1 MKDTV
6 NKNIEEWS
14 KYPFSEQTQKEINIL
29 TKDKTKLH
37 DAFYKNLEFGT
48 GGMRGLMGVGTN
60 RINKYTIGKN
70 TQGISNYLN
79 KNIDGKKSAV
89 IAYDCRHN
97 SVELARTVAEVFS
110 ANDINVFL
118 FSHLRPTP
126 ELSYAVRKLNCS
138 CGIVLTASHNPP
150 EYNGFKVYWR
160 DGGQIVPPIDNLL
173 IKEIEQVN
181 FNDINFNFKEELI
194 EVIDT
199 KIDNLFIDVC
209 LKNGLNADLKNRS
222 SKIIFTALHGT
233 SSTIISKLLKRAGYE
248 NAKYVESQMA
258 PDANFSTVES
268 PNPEEVES
276 LDLALKLAEDE
287 NAEIIIGT
295 DPDADRLGVA
305 VRDLNND
312 LALINGNQLMVLMF
326 DYILKRKK
334 TAIALN
340 KNYFIA
346 STIVSTPMIKN
357 IAKYYNVDYKL
368 SLTGFKWIAKMI
380 EDFPDQKFIV
390 GGEESY
396 GLMIG
401 DDVRDKDALTAS
413 LAAFEMMSYYKENN
427 SSVFNEL
434 VKLYVLHG
442 FYKEKLIS
450 IVKHGQRGQEEIKS
464 LINSYR
470 KNPLKFISE
479 SRVKYFCDYSTS
491 IKRNLIDKTN
501 EKILLPKSNVIEFES
516 IDGFKIIL
524 RPSGTEPKIKMYISV
539 NADLDNINEFES
551 VNRTLEDKIKE
562 IVESIDLWKLTI
574 LTEFLDMHGFIK
586 SILYWI

>member
-14 KYPFSEQTQKEINIL
+14 KYPFCEQTQKEINIL
-29 TKDKTKLH
+29 AKDKSKLH

-79 KNIDGKKSAV
+79 KNINGKKSAV

-110 ANDINVFL
+110 ANDIKVFL

-150 EYNGFKVYWR
+150 EYNGFKVYWQ

-173 IKEIEQVN
+173 INEIEQVN

-194 EVIDT
+194 EIIDT

-209 LKNGLNADLKNRS
+209 LKNGLNSDLKNRS

-287 NAEIIIGT
+287 NAEMIIGT

-305 VRDLNND
+305 VRDLNNN

-334 TAIALN
+334 TAITLN

-413 LAAFEMMSYYKENN
+413 LAAFEMMSYYKENK
-427 SSVFNEL
+427 SSIFNEL

-450 IVKHGQRGQEEIKS
+450 IVKHGQKGQEEIKS
-464 LINSYR
+464 LIDSYR

-479 SRVKYFCDYSTS
+479 SRVKYLCDYSTS
-491 IKRNLIDKTN
+491 IKSNLIDKTN

-516 IDGFKIIL
+516 IDGCKIIL

-551 VNRTLEDKIKE
+551 VNTTLENKIKE
-562 IVESIDLWKLTI
+562 IVESIDL
-574 LTEFLDMHGFIK
+574 
-586 SILYWI
+586 

>member
-1 MKDTV
+1 MKDIV

-14 KYPFSEQTQKEINIL
+14 KYPFCEQTQKEINIL
-29 TKDKTKLH
+29 AKDKSKLH

-79 KNIDGKKSAV
+79 KNINGKKSAV

-110 ANDINVFL
+110 ANDIKVFL

-150 EYNGFKVYWR
+150 EYNGFKVYWQ
-160 DGGQIVPPIDNLL
+160 DGGHIIPPIDNLL
-173 IKEIEQVN
+173 INEIEQVN

-194 EVIDT
+194 EIIDT

-209 LKNGLNADLKNRS
+209 LKNGLNSDLKNRS

-287 NAEIIIGT
+287 NAEMIIGT

-305 VRDLNND
+305 VRDLNNN

-450 IVKHGQRGQEEIKS
+450 IVKRGQKGQEEIKS
-464 LINSYR
+464 LIDKYR

-479 SRVKYFCDYSTS
+479 SRVKYFCDYLTS

-501 EKILLPKSNVIEFES
+501 EKISLPKSNVIEFES

-524 RPSGTEPKIKMYISV
+524 RPSGTEPKIKMYLSV

-551 VNRTLEDKIKE
+551 VNSTLENKIKE
-562 IVESIDLWKLTI
+562 IVESIDL
-574 LTEFLDMHGFIK
+574 
-586 SILYWI
+586 

>member
-1 MKDTV
+1 MKDIV

-14 KYPFSEQTQKEINIL
+14 KYPFCEQTQKEINIL
-29 TKDKTKLH
+29 AKDKSKLH

-79 KNIDGKKSAV
+79 KNINGKKSAV

-110 ANDINVFL
+110 ANDIKVFL

-150 EYNGFKVYWR
+150 EYNGFKVYWQ

-173 IKEIEQVN
+173 LNEIEQVN

-194 EVIDT
+194 EIIDT
-199 KIDNLFIDVC
+199 KIDNSFIDVC
-209 LKNGLNADLKNRS
+209 LKNGLNSDLKNRS

-287 NAEIIIGT
+287 NAEMIIGT

-305 VRDLNND
+305 VRDLNNN

-380 EDFPDQKFIV
+380 EDFPDQKFVV

-450 IVKHGQRGQEEIKS
+450 IVKHGQKGQEEIKS
-464 LINSYR
+464 LIDSYR

-501 EKILLPKSNVIEFES
+501 EKISLPKSNVIEFES

-551 VNRTLEDKIKE
+551 VNSTLENKIKE
-562 IVESIDLWKLTI
+562 IVESIDL
-574 LTEFLDMHGFIK
+574 
-586 SILYWI
+586 

>member
-14 KYPFSEQTQKEINIL
+14 KYPFCEQTQKEINIL
-29 TKDKTKLH
+29 AKDKTKLH

-79 KNIDGKKSAV
+79 KNINGKKSAV

-110 ANDINVFL
+110 ANDIKVFL

-150 EYNGFKVYWR
+150 EYNGFKVYWQ

-173 IKEIEQVN
+173 INEIEQVN

-194 EVIDT
+194 EIIDT

-209 LKNGLNADLKNRS
+209 LKNGLNSDLKNRS

-276 LDLALKLAEDE
+276 LDLALKLAENE
-287 NAEIIIGT
+287 NAEMIIGT

-305 VRDLNND
+305 VRDLNNN

-380 EDFPDQKFIV
+380 EDFPDQKFVV

-450 IVKHGQRGQEEIKS
+450 IVKHGQKGQEEIKS
-464 LINSYR
+464 LIDSYR

-501 EKILLPKSNVIEFES
+501 EKISLPKSNVIEFES

-551 VNRTLEDKIKE
+551 VNSTLENKIKE
-562 IVESIDLWKLTI
+562 IVESIDL
-574 LTEFLDMHGFIK
+574 
-586 SILYWI
+586 

>member
-1 MKDTV
+1 MKDIV

-14 KYPFSEQTQKEINIL
+14 KYPFCEQTQKEINIL
-29 TKDKTKLH
+29 AKDKSKLH

-79 KNIDGKKSAV
+79 KNINGKKSAV

-110 ANDINVFL
+110 ANDIKVFL
-118 FSHLRPTP
+118 FSNLRPTP

-150 EYNGFKVYWR
+150 EYNGFKVYWQ

-173 IKEIEQVN
+173 INEIEQVN

-194 EVIDT
+194 EIIDT

-209 LKNGLNADLKNRS
+209 LKNGLNTDLKNRS

-258 PDANFSTVES
+258 PDANFSTVKS

-287 NAEIIIGT
+287 NAEMIIGT

-305 VRDLNND
+305 VRDLNNN

-380 EDFPDQKFIV
+380 EDFPDKKFVV

-450 IVKHGQRGQEEIKS
+450 IVKHGQKGQEEIKS
-464 LINSYR
+464 LIDSYR

-501 EKILLPKSNVIEFES
+501 EKISLPKSNVIEFES

-539 NADLDNINEFES
+539 NADLDNISEFES
-551 VNRTLEDKIKE
+551 VNSTLENKIKE
-562 IVESIDLWKLTI
+562 IVESIDL
-574 LTEFLDMHGFIK
+574 
-586 SILYWI
+586 

>member
-1 MKDTV
+1 MKDIV

-14 KYPFSEQTQKEINIL
+14 KYPFCEQTQKEINIL
-29 TKDKTKLH
+29 AKDKSKLH

-110 ANDINVFL
+110 ANDIKVFL

-150 EYNGFKVYWR
+150 EYNGFKVYWQ

-173 IKEIEQVN
+173 INEIEQVN
-181 FNDINFNFKEELI
+181 FNDINFNFKQELI
-194 EVIDT
+194 EIIDT

-209 LKNGLNADLKNRS
+209 LKNGLNSDLKNRS

-287 NAEIIIGT
+287 NAEMIIGT

-305 VRDLNND
+305 VRDLNNN

-380 EDFPDQKFIV
+380 EDFPDQKFVV

-450 IVKHGQRGQEEIKS
+450 IVKHGQKGQEEIKS
-464 LINSYR
+464 LIDSYR

-501 EKILLPKSNVIEFES
+501 EKISLPKSNVIEFES

-551 VNRTLEDKIKE
+551 VNSTLENKIKE
-562 IVESIDLWKLTI
+562 IVESIDL
-574 LTEFLDMHGFIK
+574 
-586 SILYWI
+586 

>member
-14 KYPFSEQTQKEINIL
+14 KYPFCEQTQKEINIL
-29 TKDKTKLH
+29 AKDKSKLH

-79 KNIDGKKSAV
+79 KNINGKKSAV

-110 ANDINVFL
+110 ANDIKVFL
-118 FSHLRPTP
+118 FSNLRPTP

-150 EYNGFKVYWR
+150 DYNGFKVYWQ

-173 IKEIEQVN
+173 INEIEQVN
-181 FNDINFNFKEELI
+181 FNDINFNFKQELI
-194 EVIDT
+194 EIIDT
-199 KIDNLFIDVC
+199 KIDNLFIDIC
-209 LKNGLNADLKNRS
+209 LKNGLNTDLKNRS

-233 SSTIISKLLKRAGYE
+233 SSTIISKLLKKAGYE

-287 NAEIIIGT
+287 NAEMIIGT

-305 VRDLNND
+305 VRDLNNN
-312 LALINGNQLMVLMF
+312 LALINGNQLMVLIF

-334 TAIALN
+334 TAITLN

-427 SSVFNEL
+427 SSVFKEL
-434 VKLYVLHG
+434 VKLYILHG

-450 IVKHGQRGQEEIKS
+450 IVKHGQKGQEEIKS
-464 LINSYR
+464 LIDSYR

-501 EKILLPKSNVIEFES
+501 EKISLPKSNVIEFES
-516 IDGFKIIL
+516 IDGYKIIL

-551 VNRTLEDKIKE
+551 VNNTLENKIKE
-562 IVESIDLWKLTI
+562 IVESIDL
-574 LTEFLDMHGFIK
+574 
-586 SILYWI
+586 

>member
-14 KYPFSEQTQKEINIL
+14 KYPFCEQTQKEINIL
-29 TKDKTKLH
+29 AKDKSKLH

-79 KNIDGKKSAV
+79 KNINGKKSAV

-110 ANDINVFL
+110 ANDIKVFL
-118 FSHLRPTP
+118 FSNLRPTP

-150 EYNGFKVYWR
+150 DYNGFKVYWQ

-173 IKEIEQVN
+173 INEIEQVN

-194 EVIDT
+194 EIIDT
-199 KIDNLFIDVC
+199 KIDNLFIEIC
-209 LKNGLNADLKNRS
+209 LKNGLNTDLKNRS
-222 SKIIFTALHGT
+222 SKIVFTALHGT
-233 SSTIISKLLKRAGYE
+233 SSTIISKLLKKAGYE

-287 NAEIIIGT
+287 NAEMIIGT

-305 VRDLNND
+305 VRDLNNN

-334 TAIALN
+334 TAITLN

-413 LAAFEMMSYYKENN
+413 LAAFEMTSYYKENN

-434 VKLYVLHG
+434 VKLYILHG

-450 IVKHGQRGQEEIKS
+450 IVKHGQKGQEEIKS
-464 LINSYR
+464 LIDSYR

-501 EKILLPKSNVIEFES
+501 EKISLPKSNVIEFES
-516 IDGFKIIL
+516 IDGYKIIL

-539 NADLDNINEFES
+539 NADLDDINEFEL
-551 VNRTLEDKIKE
+551 VNNTLENKIKE
-562 IVESIDLWKLTI
+562 IVESIDL
-574 LTEFLDMHGFIK
+574 
-586 SILYWI
+586 

>member
-1 MKDTV
+1 MKDIV

-14 KYPFSEQTQKEINIL
+14 KYPFCEQTQKEINIL
-29 TKDKTKLH
+29 AKDKSKLH

-79 KNIDGKKSAV
+79 KNINGKKSAV

-110 ANDINVFL
+110 ANDIKVFL

-150 EYNGFKVYWR
+150 EYNGFKVYWQ

-173 IKEIEQVN
+173 INEIEQVN

-194 EVIDT
+194 EIIDT

-209 LKNGLNADLKNRS
+209 LKNGLNSDLKNRS

-276 LDLALKLAEDE
+276 LDLALKLAENE
-287 NAEIIIGT
+287 NAEMIIGT

-305 VRDLNND
+305 VRDLNNN

-380 EDFPDQKFIV
+380 EDFPDQKFVV

-450 IVKHGQRGQEEIKS
+450 IVKHGQKGQEEIKS
-464 LINSYR
+464 LIDSYR

-551 VNRTLEDKIKE
+551 VNSTLENKIKE
-562 IVESIDLWKLTI
+562 IVESIDL
-574 LTEFLDMHGFIK
+574 
-586 SILYWI
+586 

>member
-14 KYPFSEQTQKEINIL
+14 KYPFCEQTQKEINVL
-29 TKDKTKLH
+29 VKDKTKLH

-79 KNIDGKKSAV
+79 NNIDGKKSAV

-97 SVELARTVAEVFS
+97 SVELARTVAGVFS
-110 ANDINVFL
+110 ANDIKVFL

-150 EYNGFKVYWR
+150 EYNGFKVYWQ

-173 IKEIEQVN
+173 INEIEQVN

-194 EVIDT
+194 EIIDT

-209 LKNGLNADLKNRS
+209 LKNGLNTDLKNS
-222 SKIIFTALHGT
+222 CSKIIFTALHGT
-233 SSTIISKLLKRAGYE
+233 SSTIISKLLKRAGYK

-258 PDANFSTVES
+258 PDADFSTVES

-287 NAEIIIGT
+287 NAEMIIGT

-305 VRDLNND
+305 VRDLNNN
-312 LALINGNQLMVLMF
+312 LTLINGNQLMVLMF

-334 TAIALN
+334 TAITLN

-413 LAAFEMMSYYKENN
+413 LAAFEMMSYYKEKN

-450 IVKHGQRGQEEIKS
+450 IVKHGQKGQEEIKS
-464 LINSYR
+464 LIDSYR

-501 EKILLPKSNVIEFES
+501 EKISLPKSNVIEFES

-551 VNRTLEDKIKE
+551 VNSTLENKIKE
-562 IVESIDLWKLTI
+562 IVESIDL
-574 LTEFLDMHGFIK
+574 
-586 SILYWI
+586 

>member
-1 MKDTV
+1 MKDIV

-14 KYPFSEQTQKEINIL
+14 KYPFCEQTQKEINIL
-29 TKDKTKLH
+29 AKDKSKLH

-79 KNIDGKKSAV
+79 KNINGKKSAV

-110 ANDINVFL
+110 ANDIKVFL

-150 EYNGFKVYWR
+150 EYNGFKVYWQ

-173 IKEIEQVN
+173 INEIEQVN

-194 EVIDT
+194 EIIDT

-209 LKNGLNADLKNRS
+209 LKNGLNSDLKNRS

-287 NAEIIIGT
+287 NAEMIIGT

-305 VRDLNND
+305 VRDLNNN

-380 EDFPDQKFIV
+380 EDFPDQKFVV

-450 IVKHGQRGQEEIKS
+450 IVKHGQKGQEEIKS
-464 LINSYR
+464 LIDSYR

-501 EKILLPKSNVIEFES
+501 EKISLPKSNVIEFES
-516 IDGFKIIL
+516 IDGFKVIL

-551 VNRTLEDKIKE
+551 VNSTLENKIKE
-562 IVESIDLWKLTI
+562 IVESIDL
-574 LTEFLDMHGFIK
+574 
-586 SILYWI
+586 

>member
-14 KYPFSEQTQKEINIL
+14 KYPFCEQTQKEINIL
-29 TKDKTKLH
+29 AKDKSKLH

-79 KNIDGKKSAV
+79 KNINGKKSAV

-110 ANDINVFL
+110 ANDIKVFL

-150 EYNGFKVYWR
+150 EYNGFKVYWH

-173 IKEIEQVN
+173 INEIEQVN

-194 EVIDT
+194 EIIDT

-209 LKNGLNADLKNRS
+209 LKNGLNSDLKNRS

-276 LDLALKLAEDE
+276 LDLALKLAENE
-287 NAEIIIGT
+287 NAEMIIGT

-305 VRDLNND
+305 VRDLNNN

-380 EDFPDQKFIV
+380 EDFPDQKFVV

-450 IVKHGQRGQEEIKS
+450 IVKHGQKGQEEIKS
-464 LINSYR
+464 LIDSYR
-470 KNPLKFISE
+470 KNPLKFTSE

-491 IKRNLIDKTN
+491 IKRNLLDKTN
-501 EKILLPKSNVIEFES
+501 EKISLPKSNVIEFES

-551 VNRTLEDKIKE
+551 VNSTLENKIKE
-562 IVESIDLWKLTI
+562 IVESIDL
-574 LTEFLDMHGFIK
+574 
-586 SILYWI
+586 

>member
-1 MKDTV
+1 MKDIV

-14 KYPFSEQTQKEINIL
+14 KYPFCEQTQKEINIL
-29 TKDKTKLH
+29 AKDKTKLH

-79 KNIDGKKSAV
+79 KNINGKKSAV

-110 ANDINVFL
+110 ANDIKVFL

-150 EYNGFKVYWR
+150 EYNGFKVYWQ

-173 IKEIEQVN
+173 INEIEQVN
-181 FNDINFNFKEELI
+181 FNDINFNFKEKLI
-194 EVIDT
+194 EIIDT

-287 NAEIIIGT
+287 NAEMIIGT

-305 VRDLNND
+305 VRDLNNN

-380 EDFPDQKFIV
+380 EDFPDQKFVV

-450 IVKHGQRGQEEIKS
+450 IVKHGQKGQEEIKS
-464 LINSYR
+464 LIDSYR

-501 EKILLPKSNVIEFES
+501 EKISLPKSNVIEFES

-551 VNRTLEDKIKE
+551 VNSTLENKIKE
-562 IVESIDLWKLTI
+562 IVESIDL
-574 LTEFLDMHGFIK
+574 
-586 SILYWI
+586 

>member
-14 KYPFSEQTQKEINIL
+14 KYPFCEQTQKEINVL
-29 TKDKTKLH
+29 VQDKTKLH

-70 TQGISNYLN
+70 TQGISNYQN
-79 KNIDGKKSAV
+79 NNIDGKNSAV

-110 ANDINVFL
+110 ANDIKVFL

-150 EYNGFKVYWR
+150 EYNGFKVYWQ

-173 IKEIEQVN
+173 INEIEQVN
-181 FNDINFNFKEELI
+181 FSDINFNFKQELI
-194 EVIDT
+194 EIIDT

-209 LKNGLNADLKNRS
+209 LKNGLNTDLKNRS

-258 PDANFSTVES
+258 PDADFSTVES

-287 NAEIIIGT
+287 NAEMIIGT

-305 VRDLNND
+305 VRDLNNN

-334 TAIALN
+334 TAITLN

-401 DDVRDKDALTAS
+401 DDIRDKDALTAS
-413 LAAFEMMSYYKENN
+413 LAAFEMMSYYKEKN

-450 IVKHGQRGQEEIKS
+450 IVKHGQKGQEEIKS
-464 LINSYR
+464 LIDSYR

-491 IKRNLIDKTN
+491 MKKNLIDKTN
-501 EKILLPKSNVIEFES
+501 EKISLPKSNVIEFES
-516 IDGFKIIL
+516 IDGYIIIL

-539 NADLDNINEFES
+539 NADLDNINDFES
-551 VNRTLEDKIKE
+551 VNNKLENKIKE
-562 IVESIDLWKLTI
+562 IVESIDL
-574 LTEFLDMHGFIK
+574 
-586 SILYWI
+586 

>member
-14 KYPFSEQTQKEINIL
+14 KYPFCEQTQKEINIL
-29 TKDKTKLH
+29 AKDKTKLH

-110 ANDINVFL
+110 ANDIKVFL

-150 EYNGFKVYWR
+150 EYNGFKVYWQ

-173 IKEIEQVN
+173 INEIEQVN

-194 EVIDT
+194 EIIDT

-209 LKNGLNADLKNRS
+209 LKNGLNSDLKNRS

-287 NAEIIIGT
+287 NAEMIIGT

-305 VRDLNND
+305 VRDLNNN

-450 IVKHGQRGQEEIKS
+450 IVKHGQKGQEEIKS
-464 LINSYR
+464 LIDSYR

-516 IDGFKIIL
+516 IDGCKIIL

-551 VNRTLEDKIKE
+551 VNSTLENKIKE
-562 IVESIDLWKLTI
+562 IVESIDL
-574 LTEFLDMHGFIK
+574 
-586 SILYWI
+586 

>member
-1 MKDTV
+1 MKDIV

-14 KYPFSEQTQKEINIL
+14 KYPFCEQTQKEINIL
-29 TKDKTKLH
+29 EKDKSKLH

-79 KNIDGKKSAV
+79 KNINGKKSAV

-110 ANDINVFL
+110 ANDIKVFL

-150 EYNGFKVYWR
+150 EYNGFKVYWQ

-173 IKEIEQVN
+173 INEIEQVN
-181 FNDINFNFKEELI
+181 FNDINFNFKEKLI
-194 EVIDT
+194 EIIDT

-287 NAEIIIGT
+287 NAEMIIGT

-305 VRDLNND
+305 VRDLNNN

-380 EDFPDQKFIV
+380 EDFPDQKFVV

-450 IVKHGQRGQEEIKS
+450 IVKHGQKGQEEIKS

-501 EKILLPKSNVIEFES
+501 EKISLPKSNVIEFES

-551 VNRTLEDKIKE
+551 VNSTLENKIKE
-562 IVESIDLWKLTI
+562 IVESIDL
-574 LTEFLDMHGFIK
+574 
-586 SILYWI
+586 

>member
-1 MKDTV
+1 MKDIV

-14 KYPFSEQTQKEINIL
+14 KYPFCEQTQKEINIL
-29 TKDKTKLH
+29 AKDKSKLH

-79 KNIDGKKSAV
+79 KNINGKKSAV
-89 IAYDCRHN
+89 IAYDCRHK

-110 ANDINVFL
+110 ANDIKVFL
-118 FSHLRPTP
+118 FSNLRPTP

-150 EYNGFKVYWR
+150 EYNGFKVYWQ

-173 IKEIEQVN
+173 INEIEQVN

-194 EVIDT
+194 EIIDT

-209 LKNGLNADLKNRS
+209 LKNGLNSDLKNRS

-287 NAEIIIGT
+287 NAEMIIGT

-305 VRDLNND
+305 VRDLNNN

-380 EDFPDQKFIV
+380 EDFPDQKFVV

-450 IVKHGQRGQEEIKS
+450 IVKHGQKGQEEIKS
-464 LINSYR
+464 LIDSYR

-501 EKILLPKSNVIEFES
+501 EKISLPKSNVIEFES

-551 VNRTLEDKIKE
+551 VNSTLENKIKE
-562 IVESIDLWKLTI
+562 IVESIDL
-574 LTEFLDMHGFIK
+574 
-586 SILYWI
+586 

>member
-1 MKDTV
+1 MKDIV

-14 KYPFSEQTQKEINIL
+14 KYPFCEQTQKEINIL
-29 TKDKTKLH
+29 AKDKSKLH

-110 ANDINVFL
+110 ANDIKVFL

-150 EYNGFKVYWR
+150 EYNGFKVYWQ

-173 IKEIEQVN
+173 INEIEQVN

-194 EVIDT
+194 EIIDT

-209 LKNGLNADLKNRS
+209 LKNGLNSDLKNRS

-233 SSTIISKLLKRAGYE
+233 SSTIVSKLLKRAGYE
-248 NAKYVESQMA
+248 NAKFVESQMA

-287 NAEIIIGT
+287 NAEMIIGT

-305 VRDLNND
+305 VRDLNNN

-380 EDFPDQKFIV
+380 EDFPDQKFVV

-450 IVKHGQRGQEEIKS
+450 IVKHGQKGQEEIKS
-464 LINSYR
+464 LIDSYR

-501 EKILLPKSNVIEFES
+501 EKISLPKSNVIEFES

-539 NADLDNINEFES
+539 NSDLDNINEFES
-551 VNRTLEDKIKE
+551 VNSTLENKIKE
-562 IVESIDLWKLTI
+562 IVESIDL
-574 LTEFLDMHGFIK
+574 
-586 SILYWI
+586 

>member
-1 MKDTV
+1 MKDIV

-14 KYPFSEQTQKEINIL
+14 KYPFCEQTQKEINIL
-29 TKDKTKLH
+29 AKDKSKLH

-79 KNIDGKKSAV
+79 KNINGKKSAV

-110 ANDINVFL
+110 ANDIKVFL

-150 EYNGFKVYWR
+150 EYNGFKVYWQ

-173 IKEIEQVN
+173 INEIEQVN

-194 EVIDT
+194 EIIDT

-209 LKNGLNADLKNRS
+209 LKNGLNSDLKNRS

-248 NAKYVESQMA
+248 NTKYVESQMA

-287 NAEIIIGT
+287 NAEMIIGT

-305 VRDLNND
+305 VRDLNNN

-380 EDFPDQKFIV
+380 EDFPDQKFVV

-450 IVKHGQRGQEEIKS
+450 IVKHGQKGQEEIKS
-464 LINSYR
+464 LIDSYR

-501 EKILLPKSNVIEFES
+501 EKISLPKSNVIEFES

-551 VNRTLEDKIKE
+551 VNSTLENKIKE
-562 IVESIDLWKLTI
+562 IVESIDL
-574 LTEFLDMHGFIK
+574 
-586 SILYWI
+586 

>member
-14 KYPFSEQTQKEINIL
+14 KYPFCEQTQKEINIL
-29 TKDKTKLH
+29 AKDKTKLH

-79 KNIDGKKSAV
+79 KNINGKKSAV

-110 ANDINVFL
+110 ANDIKVFL

-150 EYNGFKVYWR
+150 EYNGFKVYWQ

-173 IKEIEQVN
+173 INEIEQVN
-181 FNDINFNFKEELI
+181 FNDINFNFKQELI
-194 EVIDT
+194 EIIDT

-209 LKNGLNADLKNRS
+209 LKNGLNSDLKNRS

-287 NAEIIIGT
+287 NAEMIIGT

-305 VRDLNND
+305 VRDLNNN

-357 IAKYYNVDYKL
+357 IAKYYSVDYKL

-380 EDFPDQKFIV
+380 EDFPDQKFVV

-450 IVKHGQRGQEEIKS
+450 IVKHGQKGQEEIKS
-464 LINSYR
+464 LIDSYR

-501 EKILLPKSNVIEFES
+501 EKISLPKSNVIEFES

-551 VNRTLEDKIKE
+551 VNSTLENKIKE
-562 IVESIDLWKLTI
+562 IVESIDL
-574 LTEFLDMHGFIK
+574 
-586 SILYWI
+586 

>member
-1 MKDTV
+1 MKDIV

-14 KYPFSEQTQKEINIL
+14 KYPFCEQTQKEINIL
-29 TKDKTKLH
+29 AKDKSKLH

-79 KNIDGKKSAV
+79 KNINGKKSAV

-110 ANDINVFL
+110 ANDIKVFL

-150 EYNGFKVYWR
+150 EYNGFKVYWQ

-173 IKEIEQVN
+173 INEIEQVN

-194 EVIDT
+194 EIIDT

-209 LKNGLNADLKNRS
+209 LKNGLNSDLKNRS

-287 NAEIIIGT
+287 NAEMIIGT

-305 VRDLNND
+305 VRDLNNN

-413 LAAFEMMSYYKENN
+413 LAAFEMMSYYKENK

-450 IVKHGQRGQEEIKS
+450 IVKHGQKGQEEIKS
-464 LINSYR
+464 LIDSYR

-501 EKILLPKSNVIEFES
+501 EKISLPKSNVIEFES

-551 VNRTLEDKIKE
+551 VNSTLENKIKE
-562 IVESIDLWKLTI
+562 IVESIDL
-574 LTEFLDMHGFIK
+574 
-586 SILYWI
+586 